1 MKGKTYKIMLNKWD
15 VELCAKTLNVSRR
28 RVERYL
34 NTLMKS
40 AIRDHKSLRMFWSDV
55 IMLNLITNKLL
66 KTADPQS
73 IEKILSPVEDKERRD
88 DGGMTDE
95 LFDAQHGQRHFCD
108 RKES

>member
-15 VELCAKTLNVSRR
+15 VDLCAKTLNVSRK

-34 NTLMKS
+34 NALMET

-66 KTADPQS
+66 KSADPRT
-73 IEKILSPVEDKERRD
+73 IEKILSPVDDKERRD
-88 DGGMTDE
+88 DG
-95 LFDAQHGQRHFCD
+95 
-108 RKES
+108 

>member
-15 VELCAKTLNVSRR
+15 VDLCAKTLNVSRK

-34 NTLMKS
+34 NALMKT

-66 KTADPQS
+66 KSADPQT
-73 IEKILSPVEDKERRD
+73 IEKILSPVDDKERRD
-88 DGGMTDE
+88 D
-95 LFDAQHGQRHFCD
+95 A
-108 RKES
+108 

>member
-34 NTLMKS
+34 NALMKT
-40 AIRDHKSLRMFWSDV
+40 AIRDHKSLRFFWSDV

-66 KTADPQS
+66 KTADPQT
-73 IEKILSPVEDKERRD
+73 IEKILSPVDDKERRD
-88 DGGMTDE
+88 DG
-95 LFDAQHGQRHFCD
+95 
-108 RKES
+108 

>member
-15 VELCAKTLNVSRR
+15 VNLCAKTLNISKC

-34 NTLMKS
+34 NALMKT

-66 KTADPQS
+66 KTADPQM
-73 IEKILSPVEDKERRD
+73 IEKILSPVDDKGWRD
-88 DGGMTDE
+88 D
-95 LFDAQHGQRHFCD
+95 A
-108 RKES
+108 

>member
-40 AIRDHKSLRMFWSDV
+40 AIRDHKSLRMFLSDV

-88 DGGMTDE
+88 DG
-95 LFDAQHGQRHFCD
+95 
-108 RKES
+108 

>member
-15 VELCAKTLNVSRR
+15 VDLCAKTLNVSRR

-34 NTLMKS
+34 NALMKT

-66 KTADPQS
+66 KSADPQT
-73 IEKILSPVEDKERRD
+73 IEMILSPVDERDRRD
-88 DGGMTDE
+88 DG
-95 LFDAQHGQRHFCD
+95 
-108 RKES
+108 

>member
-55 IMLNLITNKLL
+55 IMPVSYTHLDVYKRQPLIPSKAISLL
-66 KTADPQS
+66 D
-73 IEKILSPVEDKERRD
+73 LV
-88 DGGMTDE
+88 
-95 LFDAQHGQRHFCD
+95 
-108 RKES
+108 

>member
-15 VELCAKTLNVSRR
+15 VDLCAKTLNVSRR

-34 NTLMKS
+34 NALMKT

-66 KTADPQS
+66 KSADPQT
-73 IEKILSPVEDKERRD
+73 IEKILSPVDNKEWGD
-88 DGGMTDE
+88 N
-95 LFDAQHGQRHFCD
+95 A
-108 RKES
+108 